1 MQLITIYPVVG
12 DGLTHILV
20 YYLKSNYV
28 EIDLSVLLSISNFAF
43 EYTQVHLA
51 TSFIF
56 AARCIG

>member
-1 MQLITIYPVVG
+1 M
-12 DGLTHILV
+12 THILV

-56 AARCIG
+56 VARCIG